1 MWEAISCT
9 ANNGGPRGAGHH
21 ASAVGAAA
29 PTVSNALCSSQCV
42 AVGGG
47 EVMGVSEGGRGQ
59 RTRDGNGTALEQR
72 KPLTSTRPPSPSR
85 WTDVCQVLTAHHR
98 VVHTDTVVHQRWHQP
113 TWTGLHK
120 LWIPP
125 CLHSPTPHTR
135 VSVPAKPLCLWCH
148 WRVAVHLLRSSDNDL
163 LVSAP
168 CVAS

>member
-29 PTVSNALCSSQCV
+29 PTVSNALCRSQCV

-72 KPLTSTRPPSPSR
+72 KPLTSTRPPSHSR

-98 VVHTDTVVHQRWHQP
+98 VVHKDTVVHQRCHQP
-113 TWTGLHK
+113 TLASTNCGYRRACTH
-120 LWIPP
+120 P
-125 CLHSPTPHTR
+125 PHTR
-135 VSVPAKPLCLWCH
+135 VSVCLPSPS
-148 WRVAVHLLRSSDNDL
+148 ASGATGGLRFTFSASDNDL

-168 CVAS
+168 SVAS